1 MPSVLKARTGQR
13 LLNVLALAVT
23 AAAYLP
29 YLFAARYAIFHSD
42 DYAFCVGTLAEPS
55 RHLLLDS
62 LRRAWSSYTTWQGT
76 FVPNLINPLFDPL
89 NWNSYAVL
97 RLILIACL
105 AAVFL
110 AALLLCRE
118 ICRLHAL
125 EGKTGI
131 LFACL
136 MLPLLAFA
144 DYADPALWYVGAMA
158 YMVPLLFLILGLTLT
173 LRALRTRS
181 AAECGFACLL
191 LFLSGGGTLLNGA
204 LGACLTLTLLAA
216 LGLETKRL
224 DTVCLRA
231 FLAAF
236 AGDLVNVLAPGN
248 YVKSGIGGVASLL
261 EAVKYAF
268 VFTAGRY
275 GAFFSRPV
283 FLLALLGALLLGLRA
298 AKRLRA
304 ASFALVLTALA
315 LTPVVVAFPYVLGY
329 HVESEEFLAG
339 RAFFMI
345 DIALVVCWETAAF
358 QLGAQLW
365 GPIAEKNE
373 KRLGRY
379 AAALAT
385 LLLVLGLPAVADC
398 TPVQVTKNLLS
409 GEIAGY
415 AGAWWE
421 IMHGLEERPGELVV
435 IYEQPESCI
444 GVYPFRLNAWPD
456 NPTNVHVARYYGN
469 KYIVNGWYETNY
481 GLDGLEN

>member
-1 MPSVLKARTGQR
+1 MPSARKAGAGR

-23 AAAYLP
+23 AAACLP
-29 YLFAARYAIFHSD
+29 YLLAARYAIFHSD
-42 DYAFCVGTLAEPS
+42 DYAFCVGTFAEPS
-55 RHLLLDS
+55 RHLLADS
-62 LRRAWSSYTTWQGT
+62 LRRAWSSYTSWQGT
-76 FVPNLINPLFDPL
+76 FVPNILNPLFDPL
-89 NWNSYAVL
+89 NWHSYAVL

-118 ICRLHAL
+118 IARLHAL

-136 MLPLLAFA
+136 LLPLLAFA
-144 DYADPALWYVGAMA
+144 DYADPVLWYVGAMA
-158 YMVPLLFLILGLTLT
+158 YMVPLLFLILGLALT

-181 AAECGFACLL
+181 AGACGFACLL

-204 LGACLTLTLLAA
+204 LSACLTLTLLLA
-216 LGLETKRL
+216 LLLETKRL
-224 DTVCLRA
+224 DPVCLRA
-231 FLAAF
+231 FLSAL

-248 YVKSGIGGVASLL
+248 YVKSGIGGISALL
-261 EAVKYAF
+261 EAVKNAF

-283 FLLALLGALLLGLRA
+283 FLLALLAALLLGLRA
-298 AKRLRA
+298 AKKLRA
-304 ASFALVLTALA
+304 SSFALVVFALS
-315 LTPVVVAFPYVLGY
+315 LTPFVVAFPYVLGY
-329 HVESEEFLAG
+329 HVQSEEFLAG

-345 DIALVVCWETAAF
+345 DIALVVCWETVAF
-358 QLGAQLW
+358 QLGGRLR
-365 GPIAEKNE
+365 GLVAEKNE
-373 KRLGRY
+373 KLLLRSASVL
-379 AAALAT
+379 AAL
-385 LLLVLGLPAVADC
+385 LLILGLPAAGSC
-398 TPVQVTKNLLS
+398 TPVQVTKNLRN
-409 GEIAGY
+409 GEIASY

-421 IMHGLEERPGELVV
+421 IMHGLEERPGEVVV
-435 IYEQPESCI
+435 IYEQPESCV

-469 KYIVNGWYETNY
+469 KYIVNGWYEANY